1 MMMNTNTKQNT
12 TPLRRLVSRLR
23 DDSGIA
29 LATVVA
35 VSAILFLLATMVIM
49 LANTLTTGTRSQ
61 EGRTKALHMADA
73 GLNAYLYE
81 LRRDPSYFVANPTIG
96 PTVQDDGVWTVT
108 AVAAS
113 VNEPLQLTATGSI
126 PSMNVTR
133 TVVASVRFPTY
144 AEYMF
149 LSNADLNIG
158 ADAVI
163 DGKIRS
169 NGNVNNS
176 GTVTGKVTASGNV
189 TGSGT
194 FGQGYERNMPTI
206 DFSQVT
212 VDMANM
218 KSVATA
224 SSAYFNNSGGYGFRV
239 ILSGSSARVERV
251 TGGTSTGN
259 LTTTL
264 LRTLTVPAAGVLFFD
279 EDVWVQGDYSTM
291 VTIGCS
297 RDIYVADNLEPSQ
310 SNRPFTC
317 GLVAQRSVIVPTWY
331 PSMPQVM
338 RLDAAMLA
346 QTGTIYGDYRS
357 GVTKS
362 KITITGSMSYNTYG
376 YFALYSGNTVSAG
389 FRARDYLYDPRLEL
403 YPPPYY
409 PMLRDG
415 SLKVSTWVE
424 Q

>member
-1 MMMNTNTKQNT
+1 MLSRIRTKL
-12 TPLRRLVSRLR
+12 PGLRAYLR

-35 VSAILFLLATMVIM
+35 VSAILFLLATMIII
-49 LANTLTTGTRSQ
+49 LANNLVSNTRSQ

-81 LRRDPSYFVANPTIG
+81 LRRDPSYFVNHPTLG
-96 PTVQDDGVWTVT
+96 PTSQEDGVWTVT
-108 AVAAS
+108 AVAPAQN
-113 VNEPLQLTATGSI
+113 VPLQLTATGTI
-126 PSMNVTR
+126 PSMSVTR
-133 TVVASVRFPTY
+133 IVVASVRFPTY

-163 DGKIRS
+163 DGKVRS
-169 NGNVNNS
+169 NGNVVNS
-176 GTVTGKVTASGNV
+176 GHVTGKVSASGNV
-189 TGSGT
+189 SGGGT
-194 FGQGYERNMPTI
+194 FDQGYEAHVPRI

-218 KSVATA
+218 RTVATA

-239 ILSGSSARVERV
+239 ILNGSSARVEKV
-251 TGGTSTGN
+251 TGGTTTGN
-259 LTTTL
+259 LVTTL
-264 LRTLTVPAAGVLFFD
+264 IRTLTVPSQGVLFFD
-279 EDVWVQGDYSTM
+279 EDVWVQGNYSTM
-291 VTIGCS
+291 VTIGGA
-297 RDIYVADNLEPSQ
+297 RDIYVADDLAPSQ
-310 SNRPFTC
+310 PNRPFTC
-317 GLVAQRSVIVPTWY
+317 GLVSQRSIIVPSWY
-331 PSMPQVM
+331 PGMPQVM
-338 RLDAAMLA
+338 ELDAAMLA

-362 KITITGSMSYNTYG
+362 KITIRGSMAYNTYG
-376 YFALYSGNTVSAG
+376 YFALYSGNTVTAG
-389 FRARDYLYDPRLEL
+389 FRQRSYIYDPRLEL

>member
-1 MMMNTNTKQNT
+1 MKKTRVPRTISGH
-12 TPLRRLVSRLR
+12 RSWLR
-23 DDSGIA
+23 DDRGVA

-35 VSAILFLLATMVIM
+35 VSAILFLLATMIII
-49 LANTLTTGTRSQ
+49 LTNGLTSSTRSQ

-81 LRRDPSYFVANPTIG
+81 LRRDPTYYLGHPTLG
-96 PTVQDDGVWTVT
+96 PTTQDDGVWTI
-108 AVAAS
+108 S
-113 VNEPLQLTATGSI
+113 VQAPSTNAPLQVTATGVI
-126 PSMNVTR
+126 PSMRVTR

-163 DGKIRS
+163 DGKVRS
-169 NGNVNNS
+169 NGNVVNS
-176 GTVTGKVTASGNV
+176 GRVTGKVSAAGSV
-189 TGSGT
+189 SGSGT
-194 FGQGYERNMPTI
+194 FEQGSESNLPRI

-212 VDMANM
+212 VDMSNM

-224 SSAYFNNSGGYGFRV
+224 SNAYFNGSGGYGYRV
-239 ILSGSSARVERV
+239 ILSGSSARVEKV

-264 LRTLTVPAAGVLFFD
+264 IRTLAVPSQGVLFFD

-291 VTIGCS
+291 VTIGGS
-297 RDIYVADNLEPSQ
+297 RDIYVADSLSPTQ
-310 SNRPFTC
+310 PNRPFTC
-317 GLVAQRSVIVPTWY
+317 GLVAQRSIIVPTWY
-331 PSMPQVM
+331 PTMPQVM
-338 RLDAAMLA
+338 ELDAAMLA

-357 GVTKS
+357 GVTRS
-362 KITITGSMSYNTYG
+362 KITIQGSMSYNTYG
-376 YFALYSGNTVSAG
+376 YFALYSGNTVTAG
-389 FRARDYLYDPRLEL
+389 FRQRDYNYDPRLEL

>member
-1 MMMNTNTKQNT
+1 M
-12 TPLRRLVSRLR
+12 
-23 DDSGIA
+23 A

-35 VSAILFLLATMVIM
+35 VSAILFLLATMVII
-49 LANTLTTGTRSQ
+49 LANLLTTNTQSQ

-81 LRRDPSYFVANPTIG
+81 LRRDPGYYVTNPTLG
-96 PTVQDDGVWTVT
+96 PTSQDDGVWTVT
-108 AVAAS
+108 AEAPAL
-113 VNEPLQLTATGSI
+113 NEPLRLTATGSI
-126 PSMNVTR
+126 PGLDVTR

-158 ADAVI
+158 ADALI

-169 NGNVNNS
+169 NGNVANA
-176 GTVTGKVTASGNV
+176 GEVTGKVSASGSV

-194 FGQGYERNMPTI
+194 FGQGSEGNVPTI

-218 KSVATA
+218 KSVAVG
-224 SSAYFNNSGGYGFRV
+224 SNAYFSGSGGYGFRV
-239 ILSGSSARVERV
+239 VLNGSSARIERV
-251 TGGTSTGN
+251 TGGTGTGN

-264 LRTLTVPAAGVLFFD
+264 IRSLTVPSEGVLYFD
-279 EDVWVQGDYSTM
+279 EDVWVQGNYSTM

-297 RDIYVADNLEPSQ
+297 RDIYVADNLTPSQ
-310 SNRPFTC
+310 PNRPFTC
-317 GLVAQRSVIVPTWY
+317 GLVAARSVIVPSWY
-331 PSMPQVM
+331 PSMPQFM
-338 RLDAAMLA
+338 TLDAAMLA

-362 KITITGSMSYNTYG
+362 KITITGSMSYNTFG
-376 YFALYSGNTVSAG
+376 YFALYTGNTVTAG
-389 FRARDYLYDPRLEL
+389 FRQRAYLYDPRLEL

>member
-1 MMMNTNTKQNT
+1 MRTLKACEASDA
-12 TPLRRLVSRLR
+12 RLTWRKRLR

-35 VSAILFLLATMVIM
+35 MSAILFMLATMVII
-49 LANTLTTGTRSQ
+49 LANLLTTNTHSQ

-81 LRRDPSYFVANPTIG
+81 LRRDPAYFVDNPTMG
-96 PTVQDDGVWTVT
+96 PTSQDDGVWTVT
-108 AVAAS
+108 AVAPAAS
-113 VNEPLQLTATGSI
+113 EPLKLTATGSI

-149 LSNADLNIG
+149 LSNANLDIG
-158 ADAVI
+158 SDALI
-163 DGKIRS
+163 DGKVRS
-169 NGNVNNS
+169 NGNVANA
-176 GTVTGKVTASGNV
+176 GEVTGKVSASGSVSGN
-189 TGSGT
+189 GT
-194 FGQGYERNMPTI
+194 FGQGYEEHLPRI

-224 SSAYFNNSGGYGFRV
+224 SNAYFNNSGEYGFRV
-239 ILSGSSARVERV
+239 ILSGSSARVEKV
-251 TGGTSTGN
+251 IGGTGTGN

-264 LRTLTVPAAGVLFFD
+264 LRTITVPSQGVLFFD
-279 EDVWVQGDYSTM
+279 EDVWVQGNYSTM

-297 RDIYVADNLEPSQ
+297 RDIYVADDLKPSQ
-310 SNRPFTC
+310 PNRPFTC
-317 GLVAQRSVIVPTWY
+317 GLVAQRSVIVPSWY

-338 RLDAAMLA
+338 TLDAAMLA

-362 KITITGSMSYNTYG
+362 KITITGSMSYNTFG
-376 YFALYSGNTVSAG
+376 YFALYTGNTVTAG
-389 FRARDYLYDPRLEL
+389 FRQRDYLYDPRLEL

-424 Q
+424 R